1 MRKQAKAD
9 AGVLALACFIGALII
24 WSGIA
29 PFSRAVW
36 YAEILPIIA
45 VFGTLVLTYRYF
57 QFSRTAYLLMSVWLI
72 MHTVGAH
79 YTFEHVPFRWASDLL
94 APWLEEGRNHFDRV
108 AHYAIGFYSYPAAEF
123 LLRRK
128 LCGPVIA
135 GLFSLFLIMSV
146 AAAYELIEW
155 QYAVLAGG
163 DNGIAFLGSQGDGWD
178 AQKDMLADTLGAITA
193 LLLFYGIRPDRERQA

>member
-1 MRKQAKAD
+1 MLKRAD
-9 AGVLALACFIGALII
+9 GFPLALAFVISALII

-29 PFSRAVW
+29 PFSRSVW

-45 VFGTLVLTYRYF
+45 VFAVLVLTYRSF
-57 QFSRTAYLLMSVWLI
+57 QFSRTAYALMSLWLI
-72 MHTVGAH
+72 MHSIGAH
-79 YTFEHVPFRWASDLL
+79 YTFERVPFGWANDMLT
-94 APWLEEGRNHFDRV
+94 PWLGEARNHFDRV
-108 AHYAIGFYSYPAAEF
+108 AHYVIGFYSFACAEF

-128 LCGPVIA
+128 LTGSIIA

-163 DNGIAFLGSQGDGWD
+163 DEGIAFLGSQGDPWD

-193 LLLFYGIRPDRERQA
+193 LALFYLIRPDQSV